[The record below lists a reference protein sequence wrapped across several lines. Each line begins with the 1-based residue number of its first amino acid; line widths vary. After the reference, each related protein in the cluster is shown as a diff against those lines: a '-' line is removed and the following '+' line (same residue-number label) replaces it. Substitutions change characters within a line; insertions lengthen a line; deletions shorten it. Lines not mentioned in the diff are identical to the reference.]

1 MTERNSSEETL
12 QAIYNPTTGMIA
24 CVLIQAAYGA
34 SQGVANMFPCEDWE
48 TGISAKMTRF
58 AATRA
63 EWRKIAAMSRE
74 ERIERWASFQSAPTG
89 N

>member
-1 MTERNSSEETL
+1 MSRDGKLE
-12 QAIYNPTTGMIA
+12 AIYNPTKGMIA

-34 SQGVANMFPCEDWE
+34 SQSVANMFSSEDWE
-48 TGISAKMTRF
+48 TGISNKMLRF

-74 ERIERWASFQSAPTG
+74 ERIRRWTTFQSAPTG